1 MMINEEGLAEKYY
14 IALSILADYEG
25 IELDEANERII
36 EIYKEEGHSIEA
48 IRYESE
54 EMAILT
60 EEAKKMNMKITD
72 VSGETIH

>member
-1 MMINEEGLAEKYY
+1 MINEEGLAEKYY
-14 IALSILADYEG
+14 IALSILADYEN

-48 IRYESE
+48 TRYESE
-54 EMAILT
+54 EMAILID
-60 EEAKKMNMKITD
+60 EAQKMNMKITN